1 MFFGTK
7 ETDTR
12 GVKVFGMEN
21 WWGNVYRRYAGHV
34 TDSNSKHMVKFTY
47 GTQDGSTANS
57 YNATGAGYIPTNI
70 ASVSGYIVKEKY
82 DNKFGMIPS
91 DVTNGS
97 ATTHYCDYSYGGKNY
112 YALRG
117 GHWGGSTSCGAFCVY
132 LVDSATVARSSIG
145 AAISCKPVRK
155 GE

>member
-1 MFFGTK
+1 
-7 ETDTR
+7 
-12 GVKVFGMEN
+12 
-21 WWGNVYRRYAGHV
+21 
-34 TDSNSKHMVKFTY
+34 MVKYTY

-70 ASVSGYIVKEKY
+70 ASVDGYIVKEKY

-97 ATTHYCDYSYGGKNY
+97 ATTNYCDYSYSRENY
-112 YALRG
+112 YAYRG
-117 GHWGGSTSCGAFCVY
+117 GRWGDGTRCGAFCVCLDY
-132 LVDSATVARSSIG
+132 SATDAGGYIG